1 MRLGIA
7 LLLLTILGS
16 CSPKA
21 SSEENTLAQISD
33 PEVMK
38 FAVNGK
44 RLYEN
49 YCGNCHQ
56 ADGRGLGKLIPPLR
70 DSDYFKAS
78 VHRAHDHAIAQLH
91 MAQIERTTLRIMMD
105 CDPCGRAEPAD
116 RLHQPCQLSL
126 AVVGEDQVKGR
137 RRKRR
142 IRLPGLRG
150 SVLRSEG
157 PLFGRLGERA
167 HARPP
172 ARPTRRRMR

>member
-7 LLLLTILGS
+7 LVLVTILGS

-21 SSEENTLAQISD
+21 SSDENTLAQISD

-78 VHRAHDHAIAQLH
+78 VHRSIWIMRNGQKGEIVVNGETYNQAMPANPQLKPLEIAQIATYLYNIWD
-91 MAQIERTTLRIMMD
+91 MNEGVISASE
-105 CDPCGRAEPAD
+105 
-116 RLHQPCQLSL
+116 
-126 AVVGEDQVKGR
+126 VEDYLK
-137 RRKRR
+137 KA
-142 IRLPGLRG
+142 PDGL
-150 SVLRSEG
+150 
-157 PLFGRLGERA
+157 
-167 HARPP
+167 
-172 ARPTRRRMR
+172 